1 MESILDSIKL
11 QLGITADYRQF
22 DAQIMAHINSVF
34 MLLNQLGVGP
44 KDCFYIEDEFT
55 TWDDFLEGR
64 TDLNAVKTYM
74 YLRVKLMFDP
84 PSTSFV
90 LDSMK
95 RQVEE
100 MEWRLNVQAE
110 STEEGDA

>member
-11 QLGITADYRQF
+11 QLGITTDYTQF

-44 KDCFYIEDEFT
+44 KDCYFIEDRFA

-64 TDLNAVKTYM
+64 YDLNAVKTYVF
-74 YLRVKLMFDP
+74 LRVKLMFDP

-90 LDSMK
+90 LDAHT
-95 RQVEE
+95 RQISEL
-100 MEWRLNVQAE
+100 EWRLNIQAE

>member
-11 QLGITADYRQF
+11 QLGITADYHQF

-95 RQVEE
+95 RQAEE